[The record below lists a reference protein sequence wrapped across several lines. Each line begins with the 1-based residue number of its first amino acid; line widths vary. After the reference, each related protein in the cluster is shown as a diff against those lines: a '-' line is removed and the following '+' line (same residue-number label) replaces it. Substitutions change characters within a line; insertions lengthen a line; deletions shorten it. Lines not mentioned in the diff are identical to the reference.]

1 MSLLDVAIL
10 VLLLISAGVGWL
22 RGILRELFSL
32 VSWAVAGW
40 LAYRFRAEAGG
51 LLQSWISDPTLQQ
64 VVGGVA
70 LFVIAVLILSLV
82 GNLTAMLVE
91 KAGMRA
97 ADRSLGLVFGIV
109 RGLVLA
115 AGVVLLLRAAGFDQQ
130 TWWQSSLLVEYLQ
143 GPADAIEQLI
153 RILVGQFSAPASH

>member
-10 VLLLISAGVGWL
+10 ILVLVSTGVGWL
-22 RGILRELFSL
+22 RGALRELFSL

-40 LAYRFRAEAGG
+40 IAYRFRAEAGG
-51 LLQSWISDPTLQQ
+51 LLQNWITDPTLQQ
-64 VVGGVA
+64 VAGGVG
-70 LFVIAVLILSLV
+70 LFVVAVLLLSLL
-82 GNLTAMLVE
+82 GNLCSLLVE
-91 KAGMRA
+91 KAGMRG

-130 TWWQSSLLVEYLQ
+130 AWWQSSLLVEPLA

-153 RILVGQFSAPASH
+153 TIMVRQFSGPPAA